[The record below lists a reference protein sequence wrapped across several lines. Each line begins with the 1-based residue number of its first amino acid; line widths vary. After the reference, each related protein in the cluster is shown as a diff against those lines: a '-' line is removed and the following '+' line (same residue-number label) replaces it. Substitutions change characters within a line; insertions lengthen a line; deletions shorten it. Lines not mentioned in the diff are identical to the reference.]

1 MAGWQFDGYI
11 IPSDRKDSDR
21 FDEDRFLSWIDRDV
35 DPSSLDILRSFLPEE
50 SGWSA
55 EILQFGK
62 IDSTCVEVIFTEG
75 RVSEI
80 VLRLDLRSVSR
91 NQLADIVKYIIIID
105 GNIYHDGMIIP
116 PEIECL
122 ITAMKKSSAARFCAD
137 PLSYLRKIESSDS
150 NRLDRETCSQTDPT
164 AIDVER

>member
-1 MAGWQFDGYI
+1 MAVWQFDGYI
-11 IPSDRKDSDR
+11 IPSDQKDSDR
-21 FDEDRFLSWIDRDV
+21 FDEDRFLLWIEHDV
-35 DPSSLDILRSFLPEE
+35 DPGPLDFLRSFLPEE

-91 NQLADIVKYIIIID
+91 NLIADIVKYIIMID

-122 ITAMKKSSAARFCAD
+122 ISAMKKSSAARFCAD
-137 PLSYLRKIESSDS
+137 PIDFLHMIESANNNS
-150 NRLDRETCSQTDPT
+150 LDRET
-164 AIDVER
+164 

>member
-1 MAGWQFDGYI
+1 MAVWQFDGYI

-21 FDEDRFLSWIDRDV
+21 FDEDRFFSWIERDV

-62 IDSTCVEVIFTEG
+62 IDCTCVEVIFTEG

-80 VLRLDLRSVSR
+80 VLRHDLRSVTR
-91 NQLADIVKYIIIID
+91 KQIEDIVKYAMMID

-122 ITAMKKSSAARFCAD
+122 IPAMKKSSAARFCTD
-137 PLSYLRKIESSDS
+137 PLNYLLTIESDDS
-150 NRLDRETCSQTDPT
+150 NCRDSET
-164 AIDVER
+164 